1 MVNQSTYRDAC
12 LIAVCISIVVS
23 VVILIGCG
31 ATQQANLWLDPSYN
45 AAPMKTVMVIGM
57 RKDQLGRRMWEDAI
71 ATALNN
77 ENHTGTVAIASYQ
90 LFPNDVPDTLAVRL
104 KATEEGFD
112 GVLIV
117 AEARQDTFT
126 NDVPGYTT
134 SEPVTTYSR
143 RWNAYVTNYENV
155 YHPGYAETETVL
167 SVRTDLLVPREDGK
181 LVWSVTSAAVDPTS
195 RDDFRSSVADR
206 VASQLRKDRL
216 IH

>member
-1 MVNQSTYRDAC
+1 MVSQRTYRDAC
-12 LIAVCISIVVS
+12 LIALFISFTVG

-31 ATQQANLWLDPSYN
+31 VTQQTNLWVDPSYN
-45 AAPMKTVMVIGM
+45 AAPMKAVMVIAM

-71 ATALNN
+71 ITALNDKD
-77 ENHTGTVAIASYQ
+77 HTGTVAIASYQ

-104 KATEEGFD
+104 KATEEDFD

-117 AEARQDTFT
+117 AKARRDTFT
-126 NDVPGYTT
+126 NDVSGYTT
-134 SEPVTTYSR
+134 SEQVTTYSY
-143 RWNAYVTNYENV
+143 RWNAYVTNYEDV
-155 YHPGYAETETVL
+155 YHPGYTETETVI

-195 RDDFRSSVADR
+195 RDEFRNSVADR